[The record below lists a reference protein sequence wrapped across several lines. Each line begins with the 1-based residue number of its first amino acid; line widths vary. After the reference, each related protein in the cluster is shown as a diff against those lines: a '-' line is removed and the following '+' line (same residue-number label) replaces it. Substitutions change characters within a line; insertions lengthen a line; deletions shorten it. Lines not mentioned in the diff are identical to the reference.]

1 MSYQEWATRDA
12 LLNCFLFCHAQN
24 SRFLFM
30 ETITSFFS
38 DSNGAALLSEITVS
52 L

>member
-1 MSYQEWATRDA
+1 
-12 LLNCFLFCHAQN
+12 
-24 SRFLFM
+24 M

-52 L
+52 LQNCYSPFVIPHAEFGKAIHH